1 MTKIDELISNV
12 SYIAFEEFGENRVV
26 SIEDVSD
33 IMKIYAEWYAKKCV
47 SHIYDNH
54 ALPGELH
61 DQVVINDNVFIN
73 LKLLDHE

>member
-33 IMKIYAEWYAKKCV
+33 IMKIYMHY
-47 SHIYDNH
+47 S
-54 ALPGELH
+54 
-61 DQVVINDNVFIN
+61 
-73 LKLLDHE
+73 